1 MSTVH
6 GVMAEAHW
14 HSFHG
19 RTAEALLAFE
29 RANEIV
35 RKNFCVNTHTIL
47 VLPMLAAAL
56 RRHADHVHSKDAS
69 QSERLRRRAYRL
81 ALWSARVT
89 RVVPAAYPF
98 ALRELSTLLAE
109 RGKLAK
115 ALRVADKSCA
125 VALGQ
130 KAKYE
135 YAQSLLVRGKI
146 ARQLGLPAAAEQI
159 QTAEAALNSIEKT
172 ISKLTP

>member
-1 MSTVH
+1 
-6 GVMAEAHW
+6 
-14 HSFHG
+14 
-19 RTAEALLAFE
+19 
-29 RANEIV
+29 
-35 RKNFCVNTHTIL
+35 
-47 VLPMLAAAL
+47 MLAAAL
-56 RRHADHVHSKDAS
+56 RRHADRVHGKNTS
-69 QSERLRRRAYRL
+69 QSARLRRRAYRL
-81 ALWSARVT
+81 ALWSARIT

-135 YAQSLLVRGKI
+135 HAQSLLVRGTI
-146 ARQLGLPAAAEQI
+146 ARRLGQRAADEQI
-159 QTAEAALNSIEKT
+159 HAAEAALNSIETKCAT
-172 ISKLTP
+172 TTPRAVAAS